1 MDAKNGWSATFG
13 GRLRREVAQFFDF
26 ANGGS
31 HEEFLKKSEK
41 NVSSEHPRRTATPVH
56 CVYLA
61 PTI

>member
-1 MDAKNGWSATFG
+1 MIGLLHLEADYVEKLLS
-13 GRLRREVAQFFDF
+13 FFDF